1 MKRFTPNKLSIACI
15 QAVAVMAFGHQCALA
30 ETPAQLSAGL
40 IEEVEVVGI
49 RRSLAEAIDRK
60 RDNTNVV
67 DAIVASDIGKMP
79 DRNIAEAMQRITG
92 VTIGREDG
100 EGTSISIRGIT
111 DNLNTTTINGQT
123 IASAGEGRGIDFSS
137 MPASMITA
145 VEVFKS
151 PMAKHVEGSIGGLVN
166 LVTARPL
173 DVGETKGTLFTE
185 AANNDINGE
194 TTPSFNAS
202 YMTPITETFG
212 IAAAVSHEQR
222 STRTDAQSNWNWW
235 EASHP
240 DTGKSLG
247 FYPENYSVSSK
258 ETERERS
265 SVMVNLQWQPADN
278 IDTFLDMSYN
288 KLSVEEEAHSFGGH
302 LWSFTDAS
310 VNIDSV
316 VTDPNTN
323 TITQMGIDRWF
334 IDPSDEKIKEDVE
347 SITLQLGGE
356 IELGQFIVAGAL
368 GYSKA
373 ETDKLTQR
381 VHIID
386 HWVTNDDKHD
396 GKYKIGADRQFEYLS
411 YGSEFYDPAS
421 TTNDEGDDLNKPIF
435 GPMMREPEAN
445 SDSNLSFNFDVEY
458 LLDDN
463 TVLSSVETGISYQKR
478 EKQTFTASQH
488 LGPWELMTR
497 EDGATLWND
506 GQALLHE
513 DISSVYEPDNFM
525 AGNSGAGVPTRWN
538 AITDFDGALAAYA
551 DRVNEFYG
559 FSQGDESFVS
569 DYESFYRVMG
579 MTPDRRG
586 SADNTEESQAVYVQA
601 NIDALGSSLVGNVGL
616 RYVNTELTS
625 SALVGDAYL
634 ATHGGELD
642 TIVKTKDYSNVLPS
656 LNLSYHL
663 NDSMIVRFAAAKV
676 MARPDFDNA
685 KAGAT
690 VTADGWQEE
699 DGWQDGSSFTDNDS
713 YVGGSVELD
722 PYEATQF
729 DLAYEWYF
737 SDSNMLS
744 AGLFYKDIES
754 YIFTQNIVGGGVV
767 EGHETEVVDRAP
779 YPTSDTSN
787 GEVALPDGQL
797 TAAVPLYFETV
808 QIPVNGS
815 GGKIQGIELAYQ
827 HNFDFL
833 PGIWSNLGVLANFT
847 MTDSSADYFKDSLG
861 NEEVDLPFLDQSEH
875 AYNLM
880 GYYQSENLMV
890 RLAYN
895 WRSESLHNAAN
906 TDNNVIW
913 RDAYGQLDGSFSYLM
928 NNGFELVGSVSNLLE
943 ESDQYF
949 SAALSDGNLVDGA
962 SVPRDRNWNQTH
974 NGRTY
979 RLGLR
984 YEF

>member
-1 MKRFTPNKLSIACI
+1 
-15 QAVAVMAFGHQCALA
+15 
-30 ETPAQLSAGL
+30 
-40 IEEVEVVGI
+40 
-49 RRSLAEAIDRK
+49 
-60 RDNTNVV
+60 
-67 DAIVASDIGKMP
+67 
-79 DRNIAEAMQRITG
+79 MQRITG

-185 AANNDINGE
+185 AANTDINGE
-194 TTPSFNAS
+194 TSPSFNAS

-222 STRTDAQSNWNWW
+222 STRTDAQSNWNWH
-235 EASHP
+235 EGTHP
-240 DTGKSLG
+240 TSGESMG
-247 FYPENYSVSSK
+247 FYPENYAVSSK
-258 ETERERS
+258 ETEHERS
-265 SVMVNLQWQPADN
+265 SVMINLQWQPADN

-310 VNIDSV
+310 VDIDSV

-334 IDPSDEKIKEDVE
+334 IDPSDEQVKEDVE

-356 IELGQFIVAGAL
+356 IELGQFILAGAL

-381 VHIID
+381 IYSID
-386 HWVTNDDKHD
+386 HWGNNDDKHD
-396 GKYKIGADRQFEYLS
+396 GMYKLGSDRQFQYLP
-411 YGSEFYDPAS
+411 YGSEFYDPTAENAQDAGTS
-421 TTNDEGDDLNKPIF
+421 QPVF
-435 GPMMREPEAN
+435 GPLWRVPEQN
-445 SDSNLSFNFDVEY
+445 SDTDLSLSFDLEY
-458 LLDDN
+458 LFADN
-463 TVLSSVETGISYQKR
+463 AYLSSVETGIRYQKR
-478 EKQTFTASQH
+478 EKQTMTASQH
-488 LGPWELMTR
+488 LAAWEISFNNDMLWN
-497 EDGATLWND
+497 GATV
-506 GQALLHE
+506 AHS
-513 DISSVYEPDNFM
+513 DIASPYSPDNFM
-525 AGNSGAGVPTRWN
+525 AGNAGSGVPSTWN
-538 AITDFDGALAAYA
+538 AITDFDGAIAAYA
-551 DRVNEFYG
+551 KNMNEYYG
-559 FSQGDESFVS
+559 NQPGDKNYVT
-569 DYESFYRVMG
+569 DYESFYRVTG
-579 MTPDRRG
+579 RTPDRRG
-586 SADNTEESQAVYVQA
+586 SADNIEESQALYVQA

-625 SALVGDAYL
+625 SALVGTKYEAENGVD
-634 ATHGGELD
+634 LD
-642 TIVKTKDYSNVLPS
+642 TIVKTKDYNNVLPS

-690 VTADGWQEE
+690 ADTDGWMEE
-699 DGWQDGSSFTDNDS
+699 DGWQDGSTFGDHDVYES
-713 YVGGSVELD
+713 GSVELD

-744 AGLFYKDIES
+744 AGLFYKDITS
-754 YIFTQNIVGGGVV
+754 YIFTMSNSNGGVIA
-767 EGHETEVVDRAP
+767 EYPTETVTREP
-779 YPTSDTSN
+779 YPISDISG
-787 GEVALPDGQL
+787 GEIGLPTGQA
-797 TAAVPLYFETV
+797 TAQAPLYFEVIKT
-808 QIPVNGS
+808 PVNGS
-815 GGKIQGIELAYQ
+815 GGKIQGLELSYQ
-827 HNFDFL
+827 QNLDFL
-833 PGIWSNLGVLANFT
+833 PGIWSNLGIFANYT
-847 MTDSSADYFKDSLG
+847 YTQSSADYFEDALG
-861 NEEVDLPFLDQSEH
+861 YEDVSLPFLDQSEH

-880 GYYQSENLMV
+880 AYYQSEQLML

-895 WRSESLHNAAN
+895 WRSESLHDASW
-906 TDNNVIW
+906 DDGNVIW

-928 NNGFELVGSVSNLLE
+928 PNGFEIVGSVSNLLE

-949 SAALSDGNLVDGA
+949 SAALSDGNLIDGDA
-962 SVPRDRNWNQTH
+962 VPRDRNWNQTH